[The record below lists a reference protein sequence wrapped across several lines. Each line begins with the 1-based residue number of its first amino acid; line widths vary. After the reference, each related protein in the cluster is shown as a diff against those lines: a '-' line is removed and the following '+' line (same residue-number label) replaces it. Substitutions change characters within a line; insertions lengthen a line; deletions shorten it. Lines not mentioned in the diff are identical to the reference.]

1 MQAATP
7 APYVR
12 IRLAIMMFLQYAIW
26 GAWLPILYPFL
37 MGHRGFSLDQTGL
50 CLMAGA
56 VGALI
61 GPFIAG
67 QLADRSF
74 ATEKILAASHLMG
87 AVLVYFLASAA
98 KFEVFLAISFVY
110 GIVYAPTMAL
120 TNSMAFANLSDRDR
134 DFPAVRLWGTIGWIA
149 AGIAIGQILFR
160 HYNDSDAALNEG
172 RGVGF
177 LIAAGLG
184 VVMALYCLT
193 LPNTPPTKSATEK
206 TAWLEGVQEI
216 FRKPLL
222 TLFLIAVPISMI
234 HQFYFVF
241 TSDFVTGVQK
251 ASNSSSAD
259 AFSNWVNQIFGV
271 GGGGL
276 MTIGQMTEIA
286 VLAAL
291 PFFAK
296 SLSRKTLLLTGVAAY
311 AVRMALFAFAPELP
325 TVILGIA
332 MHGLCFGCF
341 IAVAFMVVDENTTSD
356 IRATAQNL
364 FNLVIVGVGI
374 IVGSLFATSV
384 VAKYATAG
392 GPMDYVKLFS
402 VPMYMAIGCFVLMLL
417 FYPGG
422 KSAAKA
428 A

>member
-1 MQAATP
+1 MQSAP

-12 IRLAIMMFLQYAIW
+12 FRLSIMMFLQYAIW

-56 VGALI
+56 VGALA

-74 ATEKILAASHLMG
+74 ATEKLLAISHLIG
-87 AVLVYFLASAA
+87 AVLVYFLAGAE
-98 KFEVFLAISFVY
+98 KFEVFLALSFVY
-110 GIVYAPTMAL
+110 GLVYAPTMAL
-120 TNSMAFANLSDRDR
+120 TNSISFANLPDRDR
-134 DFPAVRLWGTIGWIA
+134 DFGPVRLWGTIGWIA
-149 AGIAIGQILFR
+149 AGIGIGQILLR
-160 HYNDSDAALNEG
+160 SYNDSPALLNEG

-177 LIAAGLG
+177 MIAAALG
-184 VVMALYCLT
+184 VVMAVYCLT
-193 LPNTPPTKSATEK
+193 LPHTPPTKSADEK
-206 TAWLEGVQEI
+206 TAWLEGVKEI
-216 FRKPLL
+216 FKQPLI
-222 TLFLIAVPISMI
+222 TLFAIAVPVSMI

-241 TSDFVTGVQK
+241 TSDFVTKVQSAAK
-251 ASNSSSAD
+251 SESAD
-259 AFSNWVNQIFGV
+259 AFSAWVNQIFGV

-276 MTIGQMTEIA
+276 MTVGQMTEIL
-286 VLAAL
+286 VLAL
-291 PFFAK
+291 IPFFAK
-296 SLSRKTLLLTGVAAY
+296 SISRKNLLMIGLAAY
-311 AVRMALFAFAPELP
+311 AARMALFAFAPSLP

-332 MHGLCFGCF
+332 LHGFCFGCF
-341 IAVAFMVVDENTTSD
+341 IFVAFMVVDENTTPD

-364 FNLVIVGVGI
+364 FNLVIVGIGI

-392 GPMDYVKLFS
+392 GDMDYQKLFS
-402 VPMYMAIGCFVLMLL
+402 VPMYMALGCLVLMLL
-417 FYPGG
+417 FYPS
-422 KSAAKA
+422 KKKA

>member
-1 MQAATP
+1 MQAAP

-12 IRLAIMMFLQYAIW
+12 SRLSLMMFLQYAIW

-56 VGALI
+56 VGALA

-74 ATEKILAASHLMG
+74 ATEKLLAISHFIG
-87 AVLVYFLASAA
+87 AILVYFLAGAD
-98 KFEVFLAISFVY
+98 KFEVFLALSFVY
-110 GIVYAPTMAL
+110 GLVYAPTMAL
-120 TNSMAFANLSDRDR
+120 TNSISFANLPDRDR
-134 DFPAVRLWGTIGWIA
+134 DFGPVRLWGTIGWIA
-149 AGIAIGQILFR
+149 AGIGIGQILLR
-160 HYNDSDAALNEG
+160 SYNDSPATLNEG

-177 LIAAGLG
+177 MIAAVLG
-184 VVMALYCLT
+184 VIMAVYCLT
-193 LPNTPPTKSATEK
+193 LPHTPPTKTAEEK
-206 TAWLEGVQEI
+206 TAWLEGVKEVFKQ
-216 FRKPLL
+216 PLI
-222 TLFLIAVPISMI
+222 TLFLIAVPVSMI

-241 TSDFVTGVQK
+241 TSDFVTKVQT
-251 ASNSSSAD
+251 AANSQSAN
-259 AFSNWVNQIFGV
+259 AFSDWVNKIFGV

-276 MTIGQMTEIA
+276 MTIGQMTEIC
-286 VLAAL
+286 VLAAI

-296 SLSRKTLLLTGVAAY
+296 SISRKNLLLIGLAAY
-311 AVRMALFAFAPELP
+311 AARMALFAFAPTLP

-332 MHGLCFGCF
+332 LHGFCFGCF
-341 IAVAFMVVDENTTSD
+341 IFVAFMVVDENTTPD

-364 FNLVIVGVGI
+364 FNLVIVGIGI

-392 GPMDYVKLFS
+392 GTADMDYTKLFS
-402 VPMYMAIGCFVLMLL
+402 VPMYMALGCFVLLL
-417 FYPGG
+417 LLYPS
-422 KSAAKA
+422 KKKA

>member
-1 MQAATP
+1 MSANP

-12 IRLAIMMFLQYAIW
+12 TRLSIMMFLQYAIW

-56 VGALI
+56 VGALA

-74 ATEKILAASHLMG
+74 ATEKLLAISHFVG
-87 AVLVYFLASAA
+87 AIIVYFLAGAD
-98 KFEVFLAISFVY
+98 KFEVFLALSFVY
-110 GIVYAPTMAL
+110 GLVYAPTMAL
-120 TNSMAFANLSDRDR
+120 TNSISFANLPDRDR
-134 DFPAVRLWGTIGWIA
+134 DFGPVRLWGTIGWIA
-149 AGIAIGQILFR
+149 AGIGIGQILLR
-160 HYNDSDAALNEG
+160 SYNDSPELLNEG

-184 VVMALYCLT
+184 VVMAVYCLT
-193 LPNTPPTKSATEK
+193 LPHTPPTKSAEEK
-206 TAWLEGVQEI
+206 TAWLEGVKEVFKQ
-216 FRKPLL
+216 PLI
-222 TLFLIAVPISMI
+222 TLFAIAVPVSMI

-241 TSDFVTGVQK
+241 TSDFVTKVQAAAK
-251 ASNSSSAD
+251 SESAD

-286 VLAAL
+286 VLAL
-291 PFFAK
+291 IPFFAK
-296 SLSRKTLLLTGVAAY
+296 SVSRKNLLMIGLAAY
-311 AVRMALFAFAPELP
+311 AARMALFAFAPSLP

-332 MHGLCFGCF
+332 LHGFCFGCF
-341 IAVAFMVVDENTTSD
+341 IFVAFMVVDENTTPD

-364 FNLVIVGVGI
+364 FNLVIVGIGI

-392 GPMDYVKLFS
+392 GEMDYQKLFS
-402 VPMYMAIGCFVLMLL
+402 VPMYMALGCLVLMLL
-417 FYPGG
+417 FYPS
-422 KSAAKA
+422 KKKA

>member
-1 MQAATP
+1 MQAAP

-12 IRLAIMMFLQYAIW
+12 ARLSIMMFLQYAIW

-37 MGHRGFSLDQTGL
+37 MGHRNFSLDQTGL

-56 VGALI
+56 VGALF

-74 ATEKILAASHLMG
+74 ATEKLLAVSHFVG
-87 AVLVYFLASAA
+87 AVIVYFLAGAD
-98 KFEVFLAISFVY
+98 KFEVFLGLSFVY
-110 GIVYAPTMAL
+110 GLVYAPTMAL
-120 TNSMAFANLSDRDR
+120 TNSISFANLPDRDR
-134 DFPAVRLWGTIGWIA
+134 DFGPVRLWGTIGWIA
-149 AGIAIGQILFR
+149 AGIGIGQILLR
-160 HYNDSDAALNEG
+160 HYNASPEMLNEG

-177 LIAAGLG
+177 QIAAVLG
-184 VVMALYCLT
+184 IVMAAYCLT
-193 LPNTPPTKSATEK
+193 LPHTPPTKTASEK
-206 TAWLEGVQEI
+206 TAWLEGLKEVS
-216 FRKPLL
+216 KWPLVM
-222 TLFLIAVPISMI
+222 LFLIAVPVSMI

-241 TSDFVTGVQK
+241 TSDFVTTIQ
-251 ASNSSSAD
+251 ANANSESAN
-259 AFSNWVNQIFGV
+259 AFSDWVNSIFGV

-286 VLAAL
+286 VLFAI

-296 SLSRKTLLLTGVAAY
+296 SISRKRLLLVGLAAY
-311 AVRMALFAFAPELP
+311 AGRMALFAFAPALP

-332 MHGLCFGCF
+332 LHGLCFGCF
-341 IAVAFMVVDENTTSD
+341 IFVAFMIVDESTTPD

-364 FNLVIVGVGI
+364 FNLVIVGIGI

-392 GPMDYVKLFS
+392 GSMDYQKLFS
-402 VPMYMAIGCFVLMLL
+402 VPMYMAIGCFALMLL
-417 FYPGG
+417 FYPG
-422 KSAAKA
+422 KKKA

>member
-1 MQAATP
+1 MQAAP

-12 IRLAIMMFLQYAIW
+12 SRLSLMMFLQYAIW

-56 VGALI
+56 VGALA

-74 ATEKILAASHLMG
+74 ATEKLLAISHFIG
-87 AVLVYFLASAA
+87 AILVYFLAGAD
-98 KFEVFLAISFVY
+98 KFEVFLALSFVY
-110 GIVYAPTMAL
+110 GLVYAPTMAL
-120 TNSMAFANLSDRDR
+120 TNSISFANLPDRDR
-134 DFPAVRLWGTIGWIA
+134 DFGPVRLWGTIGWIA
-149 AGIAIGQILFR
+149 AGIGIGQILLR
-160 HYNDSDAALNEG
+160 SYNDSPATLNEG

-177 LIAAGLG
+177 MIAAVLG
-184 VVMALYCLT
+184 VIMAVYCLT
-193 LPNTPPTKSATEK
+193 LPHTPPTKTAEEK
-206 TAWLEGVQEI
+206 TAWLEGVKEVFKQ
-216 FRKPLL
+216 PLI
-222 TLFLIAVPISMI
+222 TLFLIAVPVSMI

-241 TSDFVTGVQK
+241 TSDFVTKVQT
-251 ASNSSSAD
+251 AANSQSAN
-259 AFSNWVNQIFGV
+259 AFSDWVNKIFGV

-276 MTIGQMTEIA
+276 MTIGQMTEIC
-286 VLAAL
+286 VLAI

-296 SLSRKTLLLTGVAAY
+296 SISRKNLLLIGLAAY
-311 AVRMALFAFAPELP
+311 AARMALFAFAPTLP

-332 MHGLCFGCF
+332 LHGFCFGCF
-341 IAVAFMVVDENTTSD
+341 IFVAFMVVDENTTPD

-364 FNLVIVGVGI
+364 FNLVIVGIGI

-392 GPMDYVKLFS
+392 GTADMDYTKLFS
-402 VPMYMAIGCFVLMLL
+402 VPMYMALGCFVLLL
-417 FYPGG
+417 LLYPS
-422 KSAAKA
+422 KKKA